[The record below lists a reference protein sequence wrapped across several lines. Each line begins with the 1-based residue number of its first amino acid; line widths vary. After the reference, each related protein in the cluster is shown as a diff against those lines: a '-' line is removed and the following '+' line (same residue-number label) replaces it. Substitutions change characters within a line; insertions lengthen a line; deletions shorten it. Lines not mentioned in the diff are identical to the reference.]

1 MERDGDATVRVV
13 VRVPGAEP
21 VTWRGVAAGD
31 VKVNVPVTLD
41 EGTHVLPVL
50 QVYASGATE
59 NWKPEVV
66 ATSARNDARDRVVI
80 LVVVAA
86 ALAAWF
92 VLRRR
97 RQR

>member
-13 VRVPGAEP
+13 VQVPGAKP
-21 VTWRGVAAGD
+21 VTWHGVAAGD
-31 VKVNVPVTLD
+31 VKVDVPLTLD
-41 EGTHVLPVL
+41 EGTHVIPVR

-59 NWKPEVV
+59 DWKPEVV
-66 ATSARNDARDRVVI
+66 ATAARNDARDRVVI
-80 LVVVAA
+80 VLVVAA